1 MIYLTRVVRPRSA
14 TLEEML
20 GFHAEDYIQFLSLLG
35 RQTDEEKLEEESE
48 QYGLSMI
55 INFFF
60 SCLILLFFV
69 ILYNYFYCLLHFY
82 SIDLSRFRTDFAHL
96 IPYQLNSQN
105 VSKVYIH
112 ILILNDNSYQS
123 RNISS
128 VDCQVYTNVYVILM
142 KHMTFLSILCTLFV
156 YILVVQDFPML

>member
-1 MIYLTRVVRPRSA
+1 M
-14 TLEEML
+14 
-20 GFHAEDYIQFLSLLG
+20 
-35 RQTDEEKLEEESE
+35 
-48 QYGLSMI
+48 
-55 INFFF
+55 
-60 SCLILLFFV
+60 
-69 ILYNYFYCLLHFY
+69 LHFY

-128 VDCQVYTNVYVILM
+128 VDCQVYTNVYLILL
-142 KHMTFLSILCTLFV
+142 KRMTFNIMHIVCLYFGSARFPYAV
-156 YILVVQDFPML
+156 KVVI